1 VSEEGRTIKRKKEGW
16 EMETNKHKKTE
27 GDKEK
32 TKKNRRKRANK
43 EKEEAILLAVCFF
56 VYSARSSTLLFSET
70 SV

>member
-1 VSEEGRTIKRKKEGW
+1 
-16 EMETNKHKKTE
+16 METNKHKKTE

-56 VYSARSSTLLFSET
+56 VYSARSSTLYKDITFLRNVCMRQHGATFI
-70 SV
+70 